1 MGECMKN
8 SARGYIFSADIILA
22 VIIFVL
28 LFGAMQYSLTEPT
41 ASGVEVL
48 QLRQIL
54 DDVLSLLDR
63 DGTLQTFNTS
73 TIATVIDDALPI
85 NYDHKAVLQK
95 WTLAGSAF
103 TLSETKEFGNTAEDL
118 TEKEFVKGRRIF
130 TKLSATGIDSYY
142 NLEYWAWIK

>member
-1 MGECMKN
+1 MKN
-8 SARGYIFSADIILA
+8 GARGYIFSADIILA

-48 QLRQIL
+48 QLRQIM

-63 DGTLQTFNTS
+63 DETLQTFNAS
-73 TIATVIDDALPI
+73 TIATAIGGALPI